1 MDVRGFRTIGVR
13 VFERLIPER
22 PNPECPNPEWLS
34 VLCTVP
40 LRWLLRF
47 RSKFSGLLHICKS
60 SQLVTRSSR
69 GHYPTYYLL
78 TAQLPLCVPTWGL
91 LALLSGQFLI
101 RCVQRTSLSRSGHV
115 LPTLYDVRKLHW
127 DCFTS
132 LSHLENYLSFYALG
146 VLNRANQLKVNYNI
160 WVIFDGFHNHIM
172 DSSISVNWFAL
183 LSGATCFSCLHLE
196 ELHENVLRQRI
207 NKNLIKWLKSSPT
220 SSSTSRWSSDCVLLA
235 LCRFA
240 P

>member
-1 MDVRGFRTIGVR
+1 MDVRGYRTIGVR
-13 VFERLIPER
+13 GFWTS
-22 PNPECPNPEWLS
+22 NPWTPKPRMSKPRMTISLVYCS
-34 VLCTVP
+34 VALAA
-40 LRWLLRF
+40 
-47 RSKFSGLLHICKS
+47 SFSLQMFWFTPYLQEFPTGH
-60 SQLVTRSSR
+60 RSSR

-172 DSSISVNWFAL
+172 DSSIFFNWFAL

-220 SSSTSRWSSDCVLLA
+220 SSSTSRWSS
-235 LCRFA
+235 
-240 P
+240 PSP